1 MGMDVKVTRNLS
13 VYKSTMAGV
22 KGSEK
27 NIPIAASADGKIR
40 NDEIH
45 ISSDAMKK
53 QEAAKMSSALRISM
67 DEGASTERI
76 SQLKQQI
83 QDGSY
88 QVSAELI
95 ARRLMSGV

>member
-1 MGMDVKVTRNLS
+1 MDVKVTRNLS
-13 VYKSTMAGV
+13 VYKSTMAAV

-27 NIPIAASADGKIR
+27 SASVPAPAGARVR
-40 NDEIH
+40 NDEIR
-45 ISSDAMKK
+45 ISSDAVKR
-53 QEAAKMSSALRISM
+53 QEAAKISSALHSSM
-67 DEGASTERI
+67 EEGASPERI

-95 ARRLMSGV
+95 AKRLMSGL